1 MKTELP
7 KYRHNTTLK
16 EGKDLLTLNPV
27 KNNPCVTATKNHYPK
42 TTQSIIDLH
51 LMGKSNEEIADR
63 LYTSSKTKTFSDYTN
78 EGLIT
83 KTVKSDGF
91 LAFIKEVIKVIL
103 EMNKKN
109 KV

>member
-51 LMGKSNEEIADR
+51 LM
-63 LYTSSKTKTFSDYTN
+63 
-78 EGLIT
+78 
-83 KTVKSDGF
+83 V
-91 LAFIKEVIKVIL
+91 
-103 EMNKKN
+103 
-109 KV
+109 